1 MVFDSQILN
10 MKKFKKYIV
19 LLICL
24 FSIFSLQSQELSTTS
39 RKAIKAFN
47 EAEQAFR
54 MKNNHNVE
62 MWVNLAIE
70 ADSNFFEAWILKG
83 EFYEEMKKDSN
94 AIVVYQ
100 HALAIDSLK
109 YPGAW
114 FFMANLEYKNG
125 MYEVAIDHYQH
136 YLRFPNIREARI
148 SEINHYIT
156 NCQFA
161 IEAIQSPVLFEPK
174 NLGSNVNSKHNDY
187 FPCLTA
193 DNSTLLFTRLLP
205 DERAFTGRQEDFY
218 ISLKNEGEWS
228 QAIEIGKPIN
238 TEYNE
243 GAPSLSVDGNTLI
256 FTACESIN
264 GYGEDRYG
272 YGRCDLFISQKSG
285 SSWIEP
291 ENVGQPVNSE
301 FWESQPSLSA
311 DGMSLYFVSNR
322 DRNYNI
328 WVAQIN
334 EYGDWGKP
342 QKLNDNI
349 NTSGYEGSVFIHPDN
364 QTLYFSSDG
373 LVGMGGLDIYMSR
386 RDSTGDWGKAINLGY
401 PINTHKDENSI
412 VISAEGELAMFASD
426 RADGFGGLD
435 IYEFE
440 LYEEARPQFV
450 TYMKGKVF
458 DAESKKKL
466 GARFELIDLKTSEVM
481 IKSQANIGSGEF
493 IVCIPTERDYA
504 LNVSFDG
511 YLFYSENFNLT
522 GVYSNTEPFLMDI
535 PLKPIKAGESVVM
548 KNVFFEH
555 DKYLLLD
562 GSKVELGKLITFLEQ
577 NPTVK
582 IEIGGHTDNVGD
594 TVYNLE
600 LSQKRAKAVNDYL
613 VEMGMDQ
620 VRLLYKGY
628 GESQPVDTN
637 ETEEGRANN
646 RRTEVRILE

>member
-1 MVFDSQILN
+1 MKNSKFSLPLVFLLLLS
-10 MKKFKKYIV
+10 V
-19 LLICL
+19 LLH
-24 FSIFSLQSQELSTTS
+24 SQELSTTS

-47 EAEQAFR
+47 EAENAFR
-54 MKNNHNVE
+54 MKNNHKVE

-83 EFYEEMKKDSN
+83 EFYEVMKKDSN
-94 AIVVYQ
+94 AIIAYQ
-100 HALAIDSLK
+100 YALTIDSVK

-114 FFMANLEYKNG
+114 FFMAELEYKNG
-125 MYEVAIDHYQH
+125 MYEPAIAHYKQ
-136 YLRFPNIREARI
+136 YLKFPNIRAARI
-148 SEINHYIT
+148 NEINHHIL

-161 IEAIQSPVLFEPK
+161 IEAIKKPVPFEPK
-174 NLGSNVNSKHNDY
+174 NLGGQVNSKYNDY

-193 DNSTLLFTRLLP
+193 DNATLLFTRLLT

-218 ISLKNEGEWS
+218 VSEKKDGKWE
-228 QAIEIGKPIN
+228 QAKEIGPPIN

-264 GYGEDRYG
+264 GYGKDRQG
-272 YGRCDLFISQKSG
+272 YGRCDLFISQKRG
-285 SSWIEP
+285 QFWVDP
-291 ENVGQPVNSE
+291 ENVGQPVNSNY
-301 FWESQPSLSA
+301 WESQPSLSA

-322 DRNYNI
+322 DKNYDI
-328 WVAQIN
+328 WVTQLN
-334 EYGDWGKP
+334 QYGDWGKP
-342 QKLNDNI
+342 QKLNSNI
-349 NTSGYEGSVFIHPDN
+349 NTLGYEGSVFIHPDN

-373 LVGMGGLDIYMSR
+373 LIGMGGLDIYMSR
-386 RDSTGDWGKAINLGY
+386 RDSTGDWGEAVNLGY

-426 RADGFGGLD
+426 REDGFGGLD

-440 LYEEARPQFV
+440 LYESARPQFV

-458 DAESKKKL
+458 DIETNMKL
-466 GARFELIDLKTSEVM
+466 GARFELIDLKTSE
-481 IKSQANIGSGEF
+481 IIIQSHANIGSGEF
-493 IVCIPTERDYA
+493 IVCLPTDRKYA

-511 YLFYSENFNLT
+511 YLFHSENFNLE
-522 GVYSNTEPFLMDI
+522 GIHSNTQPFLMDI
-535 PLKPIKAGESVVM
+535 PLKQIKPGESVVM

-577 NPTVK
+577 NPEVK

-594 TVYNLE
+594 LSYNLE

-613 VEMGMDQ
+613 VEQGVDQ
-620 VRLLYKGY
+620 LRLLYKGY
-628 GESQPVDTN
+628 GETEPVDTN
-637 ETEEGRANN
+637 DTDEGRANN